1 MFVNIIGKA
10 DNQWKFHQVNLFCLQ
25 NMINFLWSIN
35 RILILKQ
42 NNYKTENI
50 LLVYAFKDDL
60 IFIFIKFNIYV
71 FKFNNYVYQ
80 V

>member
-1 MFVNIIGKA
+1 MEIPSSY
-10 DNQWKFHQVNLFCLQ
+10 LFCLQ
-25 NMINFLWSIN
+25 SMINFLWSIN